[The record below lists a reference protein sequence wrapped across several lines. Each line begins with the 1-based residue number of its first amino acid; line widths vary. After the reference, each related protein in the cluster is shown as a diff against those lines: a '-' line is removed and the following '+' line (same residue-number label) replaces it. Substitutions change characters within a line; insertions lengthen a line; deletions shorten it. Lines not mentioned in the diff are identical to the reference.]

1 MLGPGPDHPR
11 RVMLCDDDPIVVS
24 LVKESLAKLASQFT
38 LTFIVGN
45 LLVQRRKS
53 YMVLSL
59 RPEV

>member
-1 MLGPGPDHPR
+1 
-11 RVMLCDDDPIVVS
+11 MLCDDDPIVVS